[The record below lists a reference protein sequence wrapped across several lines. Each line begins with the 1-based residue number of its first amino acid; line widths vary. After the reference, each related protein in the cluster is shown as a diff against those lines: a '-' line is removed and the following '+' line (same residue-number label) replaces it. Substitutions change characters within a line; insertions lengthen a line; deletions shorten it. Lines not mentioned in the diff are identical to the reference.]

1 VPLHDA
7 AHRGNNVVVSEL
19 LALNAP
25 AKPRSN
31 NGETPAQLAAVA
43 GHKECEDLLSR
54 SYLVNNTLP

>member
-1 VPLHDA
+1 MHDA

-54 SYLVNNTLP
+54 FS